1 MLKAGEIQSRG
12 GYKGPT
18 LRYVLAQKI
27 IPGLSAAGQGN
38 HRQYTPE
45 QAFLIAVACELYA
58 IGVRG
63 PAIKRIV
70 SELSKVPACHLLTT
84 YNFVSD
90 DVVSVMLDTEA
101 ISNKLR
107 IK

>member
-12 GYKGPT
+12 GYPGPT
-18 LRYVLAQKI
+18 LRYVIAQNI

-38 HRQYTPE
+38 HRQYTAE

-63 PAIKRIV
+63 PVIKRIAA
-70 SELSKVPACHLLTT
+70 ELSKVPACHAMAT
-84 YNFVSD
+84 YKFVSD
-90 DVVSVMLDTEA
+90 DVVSVVLDTEA
-101 ISNKLR
+101 IRNKLR
-107 IK
+107 I